1 MKVGI
6 NISLEEAV
14 VADLDRLREADNRN
28 RSNLIETLIIDA
40 VRVKAE
46 AMKNEET

>member
-14 VADLDRLREADNRN
+14 VIDMDRLCEADNRT
-28 RSNLIETLIIDA
+28 RSNMIETLIIDA
-40 VRVKAE
+40 VRARAKDE
-46 AMKNEET
+46 PDN